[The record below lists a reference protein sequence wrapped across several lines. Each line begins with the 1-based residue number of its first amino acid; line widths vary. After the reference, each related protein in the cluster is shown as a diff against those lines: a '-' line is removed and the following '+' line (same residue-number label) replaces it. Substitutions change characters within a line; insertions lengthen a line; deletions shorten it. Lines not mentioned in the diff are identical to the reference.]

1 MTAMAHLK
9 FLLLLLWVGVTVS
22 TVVDLR
28 KRIYGGH
35 DCQNERHY
43 HVKVISQKGQKQSYC
58 GGSLI
63 HPRTLSEIV
72 GVHPGPGQDQEVA
85 KKKPYKQGF
94 FHTLKT
100 AVFSFFEKNIWKTN
114 IFNRKHDIMLLE
126 LSEPLTGIQ
135 PVALP
140 DCNKPPK
147 IGDVVQ
153 VAGLGGYR
161 VNATGH
167 TLPGQPPH
175 LQCADMHVVDCE
187 PTRNSPCYSDVPY
200 DNRLCLEE
208 PNVDIRGGD
217 SGGGV
222 IYNNVIY
229 GVFSGSGVRAC
240 TVPAVTVNVCS
251 YMKWI
256 NQTIYP

>member
-1 MTAMAHLK
+1 MTEMAHLK

-43 HVKVISQKGQKQSYC
+43 HVKVISQKGQKQRYC

-63 HPRTLSEIV
+63 HPRWVLTAAHCQESGWNLSVIV
-72 GVHPGPGQDQEVA
+72 GVHPGPGQ
-85 KKKPYKQGF
+85 
-94 FHTLKT
+94 
-100 AVFSFFEKNIWKTN
+100 KNIWKTN

-126 LSEPLTGIQ
+126 LSKPLTGIQ

-140 DCNKPPK
+140 DCNNPPK
-147 IGDVVQ
+147 KGDVVQ

-208 PNVDIRGGD
+208 PNVDIREGD

-222 IYNNVIY
+222 IYNNTIY
-229 GVFSGSGVRAC
+229 GVIKGGGVRVC
-240 TVPAVTVNVCS
+240 TRPAVTVNVCS

-256 NQTIYP
+256 NQTIYPKSNGK